1 MYNMDSNAVASVL
14 SNPLVEA
21 FINLILFVVIITV
34 SYYVVQGI
42 EYIIK
47 AIRDFIK
54 GYRDNIGDNMALD
67 IEIETERKLN
77 KDL

>member
-34 SYYVVQGI
+34 SYYAVRII
-42 EYIIK
+42 EYTTKSIN
-47 AIRDFIK
+47 DFIR
-54 GYRDNIGDNMALD
+54 GFN
-67 IEIETERKLN
+67 N
-77 KDL
+77 K

>member
-21 FINLILFVVIITV
+21 FINLILFVVIITL

-47 AIRDFIK
+47 SINDFRR
-54 GYRDNIGDNMALD
+54 GFN
-67 IEIETERKLN
+67 N
-77 KDL
+77 KQS